1 MFNIFEKP
9 WTLIGIAVLALF
21 GLLQFRSIF
30 TEKRRWWQWL
40 IPAFLAVA
48 ALGLDF
54 FVKTDLEKINA
65 VIKTGIKAV
74 QQEDCKAIEAIIAD
88 EYRDSYH
95 NTKADLM
102 AHCRKELSRSA
113 VEKNS
118 KANLIIEMSP
128 PQATAVLTVW
138 TRFNKESYIAQNYK
152 QLFLIKVRIDL
163 QKQRNKR
170 WLIHR
175 TELLELDR
183 QPVNWRQIR

>member
-9 WTLIGIAVLALF
+9 WTLIGIAVLVLL

-40 IPAFLAVA
+40 VPALLAVA
-48 ALGLDF
+48 AFGLDF
-54 FVKTDLEKINA
+54 FVKTDLEKIRA

-74 QQEDCKAIEAIIAD
+74 EQENPSGIEAIIAD
-88 EYRDSYH
+88 DYSDSYH
-95 NTKADLM
+95 NTKADLI

-113 VEKNS
+113 VEKNK
-118 KANLIIEMSP
+118 KANLLIEMSP

-152 QLFLIKVRIDL
+152 QLFLIKVNLYL
-163 QKQRNKR
+163 QKQFEKR
-170 WLIHR
+170 WLIYR
-175 TELLELDR
+175 AELLELDR

>member
-9 WTLIGIAVLALF
+9 WILFGIAVLLLF

-48 ALGLDF
+48 AFGLDF
-54 FVKTDLEKINA
+54 FVKTDLEKIRA

-74 QQEDCKAIEAIIAD
+74 EQEDCDAIEAIIAD
-88 EYRDSYH
+88 DYSDSYH

-102 AHCRKELSRSA
+102 AHCRSELSRSA
-113 VEKNS
+113 VEKNK

-138 TRFNKESYIAQNYK
+138 TRFDKDSYIAANYK
-152 QLFLIKVRIDL
+152 QIFLIKMNL
-163 QKQRNKR
+163 YMQKQRNKR

-175 TELLELDR
+175 AELLELDR

>member
-9 WTLIGIAVLALF
+9 WTLTGIAVLVLL

-48 ALGLDF
+48 AFGLDC

-65 VIKTGIKAV
+65 VIKTSIKAV
-74 QQEDCKAIEAIIAD
+74 QQEDCDAIEAIIAD
-88 EYRDSYH
+88 NYRDSYH
-95 NTKADLM
+95 NTKAHLM
-102 AHCRKELSRSA
+102 AHCRRELSRSA
-113 VEKNS
+113 VEKNK
-118 KANLIIEMSP
+118 KANLLIDKSG

-138 TRFNKESYIAQNYK
+138 IRFDKDSYIAQNYK
-152 QLFLIKVRIDL
+152 QLFLIKVRLNL
-163 QKQRNKR
+163 QKQPHKR

-175 TELLELDR
+175 AELLELDR

>member
-9 WTLIGIAVLALF
+9 WTLIGIAVLVLL

-30 TEKRRWWQWL
+30 PEKRQRWQWL

-48 ALGLDF
+48 AFGLDF

-65 VIKTGIKAV
+65 VIKTSIKAV
-74 QQEDCKAIEAIIAD
+74 QQEDCDAIEAIIAD
-88 EYRDSYH
+88 DYSDSYH

-102 AHCRKELSRSA
+102 AHCRRELARST
-113 VEKNS
+113 VEKNK
-118 KANLIIEMSP
+118 KANLLIEMSG

-138 TRFNKESYIAQNYK
+138 IRFDKDSYAARNYK
-152 QLFLIKVRIDL
+152 QLFLAKVRLNL

-170 WLIHR
+170 WLINR
-175 TELLELDR
+175 AELLELDR
-183 QPVNWRQIR
+183 QPVSWRNIR